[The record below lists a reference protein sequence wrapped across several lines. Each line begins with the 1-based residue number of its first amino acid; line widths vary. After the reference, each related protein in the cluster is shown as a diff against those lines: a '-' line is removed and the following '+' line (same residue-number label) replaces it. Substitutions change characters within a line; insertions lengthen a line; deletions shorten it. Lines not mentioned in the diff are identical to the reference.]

1 MNRGEDPIKVADH
14 DIDLQRQHGNQV
26 AYQLATIPAKKDAN
40 RENAPQANGEVHF
53 DEPSSLPCYQEVDFT
68 YFRSYVDIPAGTSI
82 EELKVTIGS
91 VDDGA
96 RKIIFN
102 SRYPNGLYHDAE
114 DGRLGGA
121 NFTTDFADGAVAGEV
136 NTVIIVQMDDCAVEN
151 RMIGGIT
158 VQLNGDELTPES
170 NWEAEHPEFEQQE
183 EYVAYKT
190 VKIGEVEM
198 FAENLRTA
206 TCADGT
212 PIPPGTYRI
221 EEDRSIRYSALAVD
235 ACELCPTGWRVMNLE
250 DLDLLWQT
258 SLNKEEIQERANIS
272 REGIGGDYL
281 ILADTRIYYGDFP
294 KGITDRYAYFDAV
307 RCVKKRT
314 EITYDPIESDLVG
327 HWDFSGSN
335 PLRDLTGNFSDL
347 ELKNNAQIQNG
358 ALDVSPGT
366 WAQASGY
373 EGAEIKEKSLV
384 AWVRLDDLDVR
395 AGSVLTLD
403 LTNRDQ
409 FDGIIYAEREP
420 RKWMPGSTG
429 FHRTENPEPGFQEV
443 STGELVM
450 MAITYTNVGGKLKIK
465 IYRNGQLIGDYTKGN
480 IAVYGSNAEV
490 LFGTRHTNGQNP
502 VSFLDAHIEEA
513 RIYNGVLTENNVQG
527 LYAGVENEDTSLD
540 GKVFRIKTN
549 YDNGSSVYMGIDE
562 SAAGERGASAGIWDR
577 AASKTQEW
585 RFEQVEEGV
594 YHIISNIEGTN
605 NKYLDADLANIGTN
619 GTVIHL
625 WSGHGGKNQQW
636 QVIENDNGTYR
647 LQSMEPRAGNRS
659 VDLSL
664 GGNVGENGGE
674 VHLWS
679 NHNGTNQQ
687 WILEEVR

>member
-1 MNRGEDPIKVADH
+1 MI
-14 DIDLQRQHGNQV
+14 
-26 AYQLATIPAKKDAN
+26 
-40 RENAPQANGEVHF
+40 
-53 DEPSSLPCYQEVDFT
+53 
-68 YFRSYVDIPAGTSI
+68 DIPAGTDI
-82 EELKVTIGS
+82 EELKVIIGS

-102 SRYPNGLYHDAE
+102 SKYPNGLYHDAE
-114 DGRLGGA
+114 DGRLGGV

-136 NTVIIVQMDDCAVEN
+136 NTVIIVQMDDCAVDN
-151 RMIGGIT
+151 RMTGGIT
-158 VQLNGDELTPES
+158 VRLNGEELTPEPS
-170 NWEAEHPEFEQQE
+170 WEAEHPEFERQE
-183 EYVAYKT
+183 EYVSYKT

-198 FAENLRTA
+198 FAENLRTT

-212 PIPPGTYRI
+212 PIPPGTYRV
-221 EEDRSIRYSALAVD
+221 EDDRSVKYSALAVD
-235 ACELCPTGWRVMNLE
+235 ACELCPTGWRVMNRE
-250 DLDLLWQT
+250 DLDLLQEM
-258 SLNKEEIQERANIS
+258 SLDREEIQERANIT
-272 REGIGGDYL
+272 REGIGGSYL
-281 ILADTRIYYGDFP
+281 ILADTRMYYGDFP
-294 KGITDRYAYFDAV
+294 NGETIRQAYFDAV

-327 HWDFSGSN
+327 HWDFSGSS

-347 ELKNNAQIQNG
+347 ELKNNAQIQND
-358 ALDVSPGT
+358 ALDVNSGT
-366 WAQASGY
+366 WAQAVGY
-373 EGAEIKEKSLV
+373 EGETIREKSLV
-384 AWVRLDDLDVR
+384 AWVRLDNLDVR
-395 AGSVLTLD
+395 TGSVLTLD
-403 LTNRDQ
+403 LTDGNQ
-409 FDGIIYAEREP
+409 FDGIVYAEREP
-420 RKWMPGSTG
+420 RKWMSGSSG
-429 FHRTENPEPGFQEV
+429 FDRTENPQPGFQEV

-450 MAITYTNVGGKLKIK
+450 MAITYADVGGETNVK
-465 IYRNGQLIGDYTKGN
+465 IYRNGQLVGDYTKGS
-480 IAVYGSNAEV
+480 IREYGSTAEV
-490 LFGTRHTNGQNP
+490 LFGARHTNGQNQYGS
-502 VSFLDAHIEEA
+502 VDARIEEA

-527 LYAGVENEDTSLD
+527 LYAGVENETPLLD

-549 YDNGSSVYMGIDE
+549 YDNGSSVYLGIDE
-562 SAAGERGASAGIWDR
+562 TAAGVRGASAGIWDR
-577 AASKTQEW
+577 TASKTQEW

-636 QVIENDNGTYR
+636 QVIENENGTYR

-664 GGNVGENGGE
+664 GGNVGKNGGK

-679 NHNGTNQQ
+679 NHTGANQQ